1 MNASKPIV
9 GVLLAGGQSRRMGG
23 GDKALRPLGG
33 KPLLAHVVARL
44 KPQVAGMIINANG
57 KASRFAAF
65 DLPVVADSIAGFAG
79 PLAGVHAG
87 LSWVKANRPGI
98 DHVVT
103 VAADTPFFP
112 TDLVQQFLAALKN
125 QPTLLVARSEEGLHP
140 VIGLWP
146 VAFVTIL
153 EDSLKRGDRKAS
165 DWVKSQG
172 AVEVFFPKV
181 EIGGRLIDPFFN
193 INQPEELAEADAL
206 LRRRESRVRPSHG
219 GDG

>member
-1 MNASKPIV
+1 
-9 GVLLAGGQSRRMGG
+9 
-23 GDKALRPLGG
+23 
-33 KPLLAHVVARL
+33 
-44 KPQVAGMIINANG
+44 
-57 KASRFAAF
+57 
-65 DLPVVADSIAGFAG
+65 
-79 PLAGVHAG
+79 
-87 LSWVKANRPGI
+87 
-98 DHVVT
+98 
-103 VAADTPFFP
+103 
-112 TDLVQQFLAALKN
+112 
-125 QPTLLVARSEEGLHP
+125 
-140 VIGLWP
+140 
-146 VAFVTIL
+146 TIL